1 MESKKVKEG
10 GRIMPRFKKR
20 KAVSVE
26 CKVSGHLRANE
37 FKVEIDRDGWENVAS
52 FLKNVSFADFPDGNE
67 LRLDFVES
75 RELDVLVFFT
85 DWVVNKASCDV
96 VVKLG
101 SGKRGLLF
109 SGCYVDSMIIDEL
122 DSSDGEKDINVSVI
136 LKYVA
141 VFIIDK
147 ERSKVVG

>member
-1 MESKKVKEG
+1 
-10 GRIMPRFKKR
+10 MPKFGKR
-20 KAVSVE
+20 VRSVE

-37 FKVEIDRDGWENVAS
+37 FKVEIDRKGWEQVVG
-52 FLKNVSFADFPDGNE
+52 FLKNVSFADFPEGKE
-67 LRLDFVES
+67 LRLDFTES
-75 RELDVLVFFT
+75 KDLDVLVFFT

-96 VVKLG
+96 VVRLG

-109 SGCYVDSMIIDEL
+109 SGCYVDSIIIDEL

-141 VFIIDK
+141 VFVIDK
-147 ERSKVVG
+147 DCSKVVG